1 MRHQV
6 QLDNH
11 AVAAL
16 RVDGL
21 LQRRRIGGVPGRQ
34 HDEEALLGKLLGD
47 GAADTPAYADGQV
60 AVVEHLPMRQFGIA
74 AIGLPLG
81 GRPNHDGDR
90 FDGLGSLWIPY
101 LIV

>member
-11 AVAAL
+11 AFAAL
-16 RVDGL
+16 LLDGL
-21 LQRRRIGGVPGRQ
+21 LQRRRIGGIPGRQ

-47 GAADTPAYADGQV
+47 GTADAPAHADGQV
-60 AVVEHLPMRQFGIA
+60 AVVEHLAVRQFGIA

-81 GRPNHDGDR
+81 CRPNHDGDL
-90 FDGLGSLWIPY
+90 FTGCVHSGFLAS
-101 LIV
+101 